1 MIKIIH
7 PRPSP
12 IAATLYTLRDMN
24 VDVIVMHGPTGCCFR
39 TARLL
44 EGDGVRVVT
53 TGMSENDFILG
64 AGEKLVETLT
74 EAYDAFKP
82 KLMGIAGTCASM
94 IIGEELLQQR
104 TCHVQSYLSN
114 PMVDPVKG
122 TILLGLSWYW
132 MRL

>member
-44 EGDGVRVVT
+44 ESDGVRVVT

-64 AGEKLVETLT
+64 AGDTLVETLT
-74 EAYDAFKP
+74 EAYDLFKP

-94 IIGEELLQQR
+94 IIGE
-104 TCHVQSYLSN
+104 
-114 PMVDPVKG
+114 D
-122 TILLGLSWYW
+122 
-132 MRL
+132 

>member
-64 AGEKLVETLT
+64 AGEKLVDTLT
-74 EAYDAFKP
+74 EAYDEFKP

-94 IIGEELLQQR
+94 IIGEDLKEAIATADLPCTQYR
-104 TCHVQSYLSN
+104 WGNHGIGC
-114 PMVDPVKG
+114 
-122 TILLGLSWYW
+122 
-132 MRL
+132 RR